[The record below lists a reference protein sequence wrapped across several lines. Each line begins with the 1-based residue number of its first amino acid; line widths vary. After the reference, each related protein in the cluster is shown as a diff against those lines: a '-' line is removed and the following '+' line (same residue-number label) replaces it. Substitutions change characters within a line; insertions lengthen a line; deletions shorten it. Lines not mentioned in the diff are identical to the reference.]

1 MRNKSDLYKE
11 QQYNIVDNLINILNL
26 DEDNGITLYD
36 LDNNED
42 KQKEIMDLI
51 PEIKKYFRFD
61 SINGIKKTETVKR
74 PYLSIIRCILKL
86 KYNILLTDFRMERDN
101 KKIRTTKYIFLKKNK
116 NT

>member
-11 QQYNIVDNLINILNL
+11 QQYNIIDNLINILNL

-51 PEIKKYFRFD
+51 PEIKKYFRID
-61 SINGIKKTETVKR
+61 SIHGIRNTDTIKR
-74 PYLSIIRCILKL
+74 PYLSIIRNITKI
-86 KYNILLTDFRMERDN
+86 KYNILLTDFRTERDN
-101 KKIRTTKYIFLKKNK
+101 KKIRTTKYIFLKYK